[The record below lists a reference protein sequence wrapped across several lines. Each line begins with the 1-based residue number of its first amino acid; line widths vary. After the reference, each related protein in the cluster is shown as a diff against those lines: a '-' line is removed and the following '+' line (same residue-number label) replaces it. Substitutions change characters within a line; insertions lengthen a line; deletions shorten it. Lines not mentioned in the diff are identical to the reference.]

1 MPMRRQLIKA
11 VGSMLVYGSV
21 LVISII
27 FAVVGFLFPKSL
39 SKAAGAL
46 RAHSSDYYPKER

>member
-1 MPMRRQLIKA
+1 MRRQLIKA

-39 SKAAGAL
+39 SKAAVAL

>member
-1 MPMRRQLIKA
+1 MIGQWIKA
-11 VGSMLVYGSV
+11 VGSMLVYASV

-27 FAVVGFLFPKSL
+27 FAVAGFLFPKSI
-39 SKAAGAL
+39 SRAAAAL